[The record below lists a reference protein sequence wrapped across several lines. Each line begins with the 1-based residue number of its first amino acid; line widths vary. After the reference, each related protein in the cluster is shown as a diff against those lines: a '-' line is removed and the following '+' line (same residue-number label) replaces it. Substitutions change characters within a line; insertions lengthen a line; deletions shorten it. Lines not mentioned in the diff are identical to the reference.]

1 MKLEVNDLA
10 HAPIGETNAQAAKRR
25 GCWPTQ
31 SDVCLKANR
40 AERAGSAS
48 THARCWYEKP
58 TGTEGDVPYR
68 CVCSC
73 HQATPTLFEL
83 VDA

>member
-1 MKLEVNDLA
+1 MS
-10 HAPIGETNAQAAKRR
+10 ETNAQAAMRR

-31 SDVCLKANR
+31 SDVCLRAQR
-40 AERAGSAS
+40 AERLGKPS

-58 TGTEGDVPYR
+58 TGMVADVPYR

-73 HQATPTLFEL
+73 HQAAPTLFEQ
-83 VDA
+83 VTT